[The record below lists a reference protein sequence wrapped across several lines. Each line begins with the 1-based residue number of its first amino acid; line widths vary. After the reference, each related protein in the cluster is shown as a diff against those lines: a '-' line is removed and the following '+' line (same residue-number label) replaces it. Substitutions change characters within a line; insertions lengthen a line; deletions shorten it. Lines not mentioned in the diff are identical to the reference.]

1 MLIPIL
7 VTFAKEVFLGKL
19 HGTYVKL
26 CQQKQLKFEN
36 QTEFVGLCNMLDAI
50 DIIVLKKDKE
60 ARHTK
65 VSICVMQLQCP
76 VAYNT

>member
-7 VTFAKEVFLGKL
+7 VIFVKGQATKVVFLGKL
-19 HGTYVKL
+19 HKAYVKL

-36 QTEFVGLCNMLDAI
+36 QTEFVGLGNMLDE
-50 DIIVLKKDKE
+50 DKE

-65 VSICVMQLQCP
+65 VSICVMQLQCW
-76 VAYNT
+76 